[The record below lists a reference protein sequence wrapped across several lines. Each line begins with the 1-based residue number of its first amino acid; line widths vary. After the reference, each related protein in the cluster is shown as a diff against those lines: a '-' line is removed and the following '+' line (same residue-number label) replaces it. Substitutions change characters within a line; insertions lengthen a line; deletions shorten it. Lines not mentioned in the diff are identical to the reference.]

1 MGDAIPPPGAER
13 DAEIGALLGVDPARR
28 AIATE
33 DGTSSALTEDDPRG
47 SGLGGYKIT
56 AGDVRDF
63 CRKHPR
69 YHVGVWEFWP
79 PYSTDPAACDR
90 LVEAMRQRFWCL
102 SIQVND
108 AGDTS
113 GLVAY
118 GANFY
123 KRRSFARDAPDP
135 GGGVTMS
142 DAVSAAALLA
152 LRGGR

>member
-1 MGDAIPPPGAER
+1 MSAEIPPPGAER
-13 DAEIGALLGVDPARR
+13 DAEIARFLGDDIEER
-28 AIATE
+28 AEHA
-33 DGTSSALTEDDPRG
+33 DVHVVEDDDNPHAGWICSRCLATACTMRGESLPPTCKPRG
-47 SGLGGYKIT
+47 
-56 AGDVRDF
+56 R
-63 CRKHPR
+63 
-69 YHVGVWEFWP
+69 
-79 PYSTDPAACDR
+79 PYSTDPAAADR